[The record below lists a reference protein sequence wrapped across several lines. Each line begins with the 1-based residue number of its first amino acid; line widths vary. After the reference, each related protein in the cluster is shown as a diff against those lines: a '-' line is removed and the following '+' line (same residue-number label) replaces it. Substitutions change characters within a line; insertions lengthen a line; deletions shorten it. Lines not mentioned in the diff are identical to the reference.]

1 MVAHWGRSGR
11 VQPFLIPRICVS
23 CWRLRRQHDTQKE
36 LLWGRPGTRWVPS
49 PRPPRW
55 EAIPALVSPMVGCW
69 YMTPTPTRGRTPAPH
84 TCTPLTGGAQQRL
97 LNDQVVTRWSI
108 RWALAQYGGHERL
121 QLHVVEHLARPI
133 MQLYKLF
140 TALVCAL
147 RLRQAQPQPAGRLER
162 LYDRAPTI
170 AIDLEPPRDRLR
182 LHCGDIHVRQRVRIG
197 ADHQRVV
204 FEPRHDAAVGA

>member
-1 MVAHWGRSGR
+1 MAGGAVAYGATAPGGGMMGHRLER
-11 VQPFLIPRICVS
+11 YTIP
-23 CWRLRRQHDTQKE
+23 
-36 LLWGRPGTRWVPS
+36 GMF
-49 PRPPRW
+49 
-55 EAIPALVSPMVGCW
+55 ALM
-69 YMTPTPTRGRTPAPH
+69 GRTPAPH

-108 RWALAQYGGHERL
+108 RWALARYGGHERL

-204 FEPRHDAAVGA
+204 FEPRHDAA